1 MFSTGSYLIV
11 DPSYESQQISN
22 LSIDSSLRLSAMI
35 VFVAVVLALLLLTM
49 RPSRH
54 QASVSD
60 AAMVIRS
67 QSVPHK

>member
-11 DPSYESQQISN
+11 DPFYESN
-22 LSIDSSLRLSAMI
+22 PLPNPSIGSSLRLSATI
-35 VFVAVVLALLLLTM
+35 VFVAVVLALLFLTQ

-60 AAMVIRS
+60 AAMMGSSR
-67 QSVPHK
+67 SVPHK